1 MSTPVYSDQDLE
13 KIKNDISKYCNIKS
27 KEDALNLNILFNI
40 DWFIWEDP
48 NTAHIYTEVDVIP
61 IPDKL
66 WNTIIF
72 NTNEMITIILPTSKS
87 EQSKFRLKMF
97 GPLTLKKVIKNIY
110 DFYKLEIH
118 EDEFDE
124 IDNDGYYFK
133 IAYEKFYRGEK
144 VTYLDFLG
152 TTKISNN
159 GHERRCPFSCSGL
172 VRFEGFEEI
181 GHNVYKI
188 ILGT

>member
-1 MSTPVYSDQDLE
+1 MSNPIYSDQDSIIN
-13 KIKNDISKYCNIKS
+13 KFCNIKT
-27 KEDALNLNILFNI
+27 KDDALNILFNI
-40 DWFIWEDP
+40 DWLIWEKP
-48 NTAHIYTEVDVIP
+48 STAHIFIADDVIP

-72 NTNEMITIILPTSKS
+72 NTNEMITIILPTSKT
-87 EQSKFRLKMF
+87 EKSKFRLKQF
-97 GPLTLKKVIKNIY
+97 GPLTLQNIIKSIY
-110 DFYKLEIH
+110 NFYKLEIQ

-124 IDNDGYYFK
+124 IDNDGYYFNK
-133 IAYEKFYRGEK
+133 AHEKFYIGEK

-152 TTKISNN
+152 TTRINN
-159 GHERRCPFSCSGL
+159 ENPKRRNPFTCQGL

-181 GHNVYKI
+181 DHNVYKI